1 MRKSSLWTAA
11 KIGFTMGAVAA
22 LGYVICSDAEAA
34 MATNHTQVSANHLP
48 VASAQPVSATQVG
61 TLDFAVT
68 RPDGAPLFKP
78 VGVSAY
84 AEGQP
89 VFSTQS
95 HKFTRQLVVGRYQ
108 INVMCPPEKVG
119 MRPVK
124 VERSFDI
131 RGGHT
136 TKVIVSCK

>member
-1 MRKSSLWTAA
+1 
-11 KIGFTMGAVAA
+11 MGAVAA
-22 LGYVICSDAEAA
+22 LGYIICSDAEAA
-34 MATNHTQVSANHLP
+34 MATASTRVSARVSANHLP

-124 VERSFDI
+124 VERTFDI